1 MEEQMKKMY
10 TLYPYPNY
18 DSKHDKY
25 APIPAQYSPFS
36 FLEQISHYLYNGK
49 KNFNNFRVLVAGCG
63 IGGDVVSL
71 GFLLK
76 EYKGSNILAIDIS
89 PESLRITK
97 ERIKLYNLDN
107 IEVREMSLLDIN
119 PKDFGYFDFIVCIGV
134 LHHLEYPQSGLNKLR
149 QVLKPDGGMY
159 IMVYGEIGRTG
170 VYQMQD
176 LLNIVNKNTNNFAN
190 KIINFKNIYSIL
202 PSSNLLKKTENVIR
216 DHNTGDNGIVDELLN
231 LQDRAYTVSELYKFV
246 KSVGMNIVEF
256 SPMDR
261 YKYKFSI
268 PNIDYKNISEIE
280 KYSINELFFG
290 DICKHSIYIS
300 NRTNTIALIDDLDNI
315 MIYNFILKESLL
327 KIISYYES
335 NNKLNKLN
343 VSSLQL
349 MHVLPDNKFNWHNNS
364 SNHVSFSFDIN
375 PYTCFILKSIDNK
388 TSTLSIFNNL
398 RNKFGVKYS
407 NHSLLQMFK
416 PIYKIFE
423 MYDLILLK
431 SINY

>member
-1 MEEQMKKMY
+1 MKKMY

-36 FLEQISHYLYNGK
+36 FLEQINHYLYNGK
-49 KNFNNFRVLVAGCG
+49 KNFNNFRVLVSGCG

-202 PSSNLLKKTENVIR
+202 PSSNLLKKTENVIC

-364 SNHVSFSFDIN
+364 SSRFSFSFSIN
-375 PYTCFILKSIDNK
+375 PYIYFILKSIDNE
-388 TSTLSIFNNL
+388 TSTLDIFNNL
-398 RNKFGVKYS
+398 RNKFGIKCS
-407 NHSLLQMFK
+407 NNSLLQMFK

>member
-36 FLEQISHYLYNGK
+36 FLEQINHYLYNGK

-63 IGGDVVSL
+63 IGGDVISL

-134 LHHLEYPQSGLNKLR
+134 LHHLGCPQSGLNKLR

-176 LLNIVNKNTNNFAN
+176 LLNMVNKNTNNFAN

-256 SPMDR
+256 SPIDR

-268 PNIDYKNISEIE
+268 PNINYKNISQIE
-280 KYSINELFFG
+280 KYSVNELFFG

-300 NRTNTIALIDDLDNI
+300 NRKNTIALIDDLNKI
-315 MIYNFILKESLL
+315 MILNFILRNNLL

-343 VSSLQL
+343 ISSLQL
-349 MHVLPDNKFNWHNNS
+349 MHLLPDSKFNWVNNS

-431 SINY
+431 SVY

>member
-1 MEEQMKKMY
+1 MKKMY

-36 FLEQISHYLYNGK
+36 FLEQINHYLYNGK

-63 IGGDVVSL
+63 IGGDVISL

-134 LHHLEYPQSGLNKLR
+134 LHHLGCPQSGLNKLR

-176 LLNIVNKNTNNFAN
+176 LLNMVNKNTNNFAN

-256 SPMDR
+256 SPIDR

-268 PNIDYKNISEIE
+268 PNINYKNISQIE
-280 KYSINELFFG
+280 KYSVNELFFG

-300 NRTNTIALIDDLDNI
+300 NRKNTIALIDDLNKI
-315 MIYNFILKESLL
+315 MILNFILRNNLL

-343 VSSLQL
+343 ISSLQL
-349 MHVLPDNKFNWHNNS
+349 MHLLPDSKFNWVNNS

-431 SINY
+431 SVY

>member
-1 MEEQMKKMY
+1 MEERMKKMY

-18 DSKHDKY
+18 DSKIDKY
-25 APIPAQYSPFS
+25 SPIPAQFSPFS
-36 FLEQISHYLYNGK
+36 FLEQINHYLYNGK
-49 KNFNNFRVLVAGCG
+49 KKFNNFRVLVAGCG
-63 IGGDVVSL
+63 IGGDVISL

-107 IEVREMSLLDIN
+107 IEVIEMSLLDIN
-119 PKDFGYFDFIVCIGV
+119 PKDFGYFDFIICIGV
-134 LHHLEYPQSGLNKLR
+134 LHHLGDPQSGLNKLR
-149 QVLKPDGGMY
+149 GVLKPDGGMY
-159 IMVYGEIGRTG
+159 IMVYGKIGRTG

-176 LLNIVNKNTNNFAN
+176 LLKILNKNTNTFAN
-190 KIINFKNIYSIL
+190 KINNFKNIYSIL
-202 PSSNLLKKTENVIR
+202 PSSNWFIKNEDIMF
-216 DHNTGDNGIVDELLN
+216 DHKISDNGIVDEVLN
-231 LQDRAYTVSELYKFV
+231 LQDRAYTVKELYEFI
-246 KSVGMNIVEF
+246 KSVDMNIVEF
-256 SPMDR
+256 SPIDR
-261 YKYKFSI
+261 YKYKFPIS
-268 PNIDYKNISEIE
+268 NINYKNISQIE
-280 KYSINELFFG
+280 KYSVNELFFG

-300 NRTNTIALIDDLDNI
+300 NRKNTIALIDDLNKI
-315 MIYNFILKESLL
+315 MILNFILRNNLL
-327 KIISYYES
+327 KIISCYEC

-343 VSSLQL
+343 ISSLQL
-349 MHVLPDNKFNWHNNS
+349 MHLLPDSKFNWVNNS

-431 SINY
+431 SVF

>member
-36 FLEQISHYLYNGK
+36 FLEQINHYLYNGK

-176 LLNIVNKNTNNFAN
+176 LLNMVNKNTNNFAN

-202 PSSNLLKKTENVIR
+202 PSSNLLKKTENVIH

-315 MIYNFILKESLL
+315 MIYNFILKDNLL

-343 VSSLQL
+343 VASLQL

-364 SNHVSFSFDIN
+364 FSRFSFSFSIN
-375 PYTCFILKSIDNK
+375 PYIYFILKSIDNE
-388 TSTLSIFNNL
+388 TSTLDIFNNL
-398 RNKFGVKYS
+398 RNKFGIKCS
-407 NHSLLQMFK
+407 NNSLLQMFK

-431 SINY
+431 NINC

>member
-36 FLEQISHYLYNGK
+36 FLEQINHYLYNGK

-107 IEVREMSLLDIN
+107 IEVKEMSLLDIN

-176 LLNIVNKNTNNFAN
+176 LLKIVNKNTNNFTN
-190 KIINFKNIYSIL
+190 KITNYKNIYSIL
-202 PSSNLLKKTENVIR
+202 PLSNLLKKTENVIR

-231 LQDRAYTVSELYKFV
+231 LQDRAYTVKELYKFV

-256 SPMDR
+256 SPIDR

-268 PNIDYKNISEIE
+268 PNINYKNISEIE

-300 NRTNTIALIDDLDNI
+300 NRTNTIALIDDLDNV
-315 MIYNFILKESLL
+315 MILNFILKDNLL

-343 VSSLQL
+343 VTSLQL
-349 MHVLPDNKFNWHNNS
+349 MHVLPNSKFNWQNNS
-364 SNHVSFSFDIN
+364 SSHFSFSFDIN
-375 PYTCFILKSIDNK
+375 PYICFILKSIDNK

-398 RNKFGVKYS
+398 RNEFGIKCS
-407 NHSLLQMFK
+407 NNSLLQMFK

-423 MYDLILLK
+423 VYDLILLK

>member
-1 MEEQMKKMY
+1 MKKMY

-36 FLEQISHYLYNGK
+36 FLEQINHYLYNGK

-176 LLNIVNKNTNNFAN
+176 LLNMVNKNTNSFAN

-202 PSSNLLKKTENVIR
+202 PSSNLLKKTENVIH

-315 MIYNFILKESLL
+315 MIYNFILKDNLL

-343 VSSLQL
+343 VASLQL

-364 SNHVSFSFDIN
+364 FSRFSFSFSIN
-375 PYTCFILKSIDNK
+375 PYIYFILKSIDNE
-388 TSTLSIFNNL
+388 TSTLDIFNNL
-398 RNKFGVKYS
+398 RNKFGIKCS
-407 NHSLLQMFK
+407 NNSLLQMFK

-431 SINY
+431 NINC

>member
-1 MEEQMKKMY
+1 MKKMY

-36 FLEQISHYLYNGK
+36 FLEQINHYLYNGK

-176 LLNIVNKNTNNFAN
+176 LLNMVNKNTNNFAN

-202 PSSNLLKKTENVIR
+202 PSSNLLKKTENVIC

-364 SNHVSFSFDIN
+364 SSRFSFSFSIN
-375 PYTCFILKSIDNK
+375 PYIYFILKSIDNE
-388 TSTLSIFNNL
+388 TSTLDIFNNL
-398 RNKFGVKYS
+398 RNKFGIKCS
-407 NHSLLQMFK
+407 NNSLLQMFK

>member
-1 MEEQMKKMY
+1 MKKMY

-36 FLEQISHYLYNGK
+36 FLEQINHYLYNGK

-176 LLNIVNKNTNNFAN
+176 LLNMVNKNTNNFAN

-202 PSSNLLKKTENVIR
+202 PSSNLLKKTENVIH

-315 MIYNFILKESLL
+315 MIYNFILKDNLL

-343 VSSLQL
+343 VASLQL

-364 SNHVSFSFDIN
+364 FSRFSFSFSIN
-375 PYTCFILKSIDNK
+375 PYIYFILKSIDNE
-388 TSTLSIFNNL
+388 TSTLDIFNNL
-398 RNKFGVKYS
+398 RNKFGIKCS
-407 NHSLLQMFK
+407 NNSLLQMFK

-431 SINY
+431 NINC

>member
-1 MEEQMKKMY
+1 MEERIKKMY

-18 DSKHDKY
+18 DCKIDKY
-25 APIPAQYSPFS
+25 SPIPAQFSPFS
-36 FLEQISHYLYNGK
+36 FLEQINHYLYNGK
-49 KNFNNFRVLVAGCG
+49 KKFNNFRVLVAGCG
-63 IGGDVVSL
+63 IGGDVISL

-107 IEVREMSLLDIN
+107 IEVMEMSLLDIN
-119 PKDFGYFDFIVCIGV
+119 SKDFGYFDFIVCIGV
-134 LHHLEYPQSGLNKLR
+134 LHHLECPQSGLNTLR

-159 IMVYGEIGRTG
+159 IMVYGKIGRTG
-170 VYQMQD
+170 VYQMQN
-176 LLNIVNKNTNNFAN
+176 LLKIVNKNTKTFAN
-190 KIINFKNIYSIL
+190 KINNFKKVYSIL
-202 PSSNLLKKTENVIR
+202 PSSNWFIKNEDIMF
-216 DHNTGDNGIVDELLN
+216 DHKISNNGIVDELLN
-231 LQDRAYTVSELYKFV
+231 LQDRAYTVNELCEFV
-246 KSVGMNIVEF
+246 KNAGMNIVEF

-261 YKYKFSI
+261 YKYKFPI
-268 PNIDYKNISEIE
+268 PNINYKNISEIE

-300 NRTNTIALIDDLDNI
+300 NKTNTIALIDDLNKI
-315 MIYNFILKESLL
+315 MILNFILRNNLL
-327 KIISYYES
+327 KIISCYES

-343 VSSLQL
+343 IASIQL
-349 MHVLPDNKFNWHNNS
+349 MHILPDTKFNWINNS
-364 SNHVSFSFDIN
+364 SHNISFSFDIN
-375 PYTCFILKSIDNK
+375 PYTCFILKSIDNR

-431 SINY
+431 SVY

>member
-1 MEEQMKKMY
+1 MKKMY

-36 FLEQISHYLYNGK
+36 FLEQINHYLYNGK

-176 LLNIVNKNTNNFAN
+176 LLNMVNKNTNNFAN

-315 MIYNFILKESLL
+315 MIYNFILKDNLL

-343 VSSLQL
+343 VASLQL

-364 SNHVSFSFDIN
+364 FSRFSFSFSIN
-375 PYTCFILKSIDNK
+375 PYIYFILKSIDNE
-388 TSTLSIFNNL
+388 TSTLDIFNNL
-398 RNKFGVKYS
+398 RNKFGIKCS
-407 NHSLLQMFK
+407 NNSLLQMFK

-431 SINY
+431 NINC

>member
-36 FLEQISHYLYNGK
+36 FLEQINHYLYNGK

-176 LLNIVNKNTNNFAN
+176 LLNMVNKNTNNFAN

-300 NRTNTIALIDDLDNI
+300 NRTNTIVLIDDLDNI

-364 SNHVSFSFDIN
+364 FSRFSFSFSIN
-375 PYTCFILKSIDNK
+375 PYIYFILKSIDNE
-388 TSTLSIFNNL
+388 TSTLDIFNNL
-398 RNKFGVKYS
+398 RNKFGIKCS
-407 NHSLLQMFK
+407 NNSLLQMFK

-431 SINY
+431 NINC

>member
-1 MEEQMKKMY
+1 MKKMY

-36 FLEQISHYLYNGK
+36 FLEQINHYLYNGK

-176 LLNIVNKNTNNFAN
+176 LLNMVNKNTNSFAN

-315 MIYNFILKESLL
+315 MIYNFILKDNLL

-343 VSSLQL
+343 VASLQL

-364 SNHVSFSFDIN
+364 FSRFSFSFSIN
-375 PYTCFILKSIDNK
+375 PYIYFILKSIDNE
-388 TSTLSIFNNL
+388 TSTLDIFNNL
-398 RNKFGVKYS
+398 RNKFGIKCS
-407 NHSLLQMFK
+407 NNSLLQMFK

-431 SINY
+431 NINC

>member
-1 MEEQMKKMY
+1 MKKMY

-25 APIPAQYSPFS
+25 APIPSQYSPFS
-36 FLEQISHYLYNGK
+36 FLEQINHYLYNGK

-176 LLNIVNKNTNNFAN
+176 LLNMVNKNTNNFAN

-216 DHNTGDNGIVDELLN
+216 DHNTGDNGIIDELLN

-268 PNIDYKNISEIE
+268 PNIDYKNISKIE

-315 MIYNFILKESLL
+315 MIYNFILKDSLL

-343 VSSLQL
+343 VASLQL
-349 MHVLPDNKFNWHNNS
+349 MHVLSDNKFNWHNNCS
-364 SNHVSFSFDIN
+364 SRFSFSFSIN
-375 PYTCFILKSIDNK
+375 PYIYFILKSIDNE
-388 TSTLSIFNNL
+388 TSTLDIFNNL
-398 RNKFGVKYS
+398 RNKFDIKCS
-407 NHSLLQMFK
+407 NNSLLQMFK

-431 SINY
+431 SINC

>member
-1 MEEQMKKMY
+1 
-10 TLYPYPNY
+10 
-18 DSKHDKY
+18 
-25 APIPAQYSPFS
+25 
-36 FLEQISHYLYNGK
+36 
-49 KNFNNFRVLVAGCG
+49 
-63 IGGDVVSL
+63 
-71 GFLLK
+71 
-76 EYKGSNILAIDIS
+76 
-89 PESLRITK
+89 
-97 ERIKLYNLDN
+97 
-107 IEVREMSLLDIN
+107 MSLLDIN

-176 LLNIVNKNTNNFAN
+176 LLNMVNKNTNNFAN

-216 DHNTGDNGIVDELLN
+216 DHNTGDNGIIDELLN

-268 PNIDYKNISEIE
+268 PNIDYKNISKIE

-315 MIYNFILKESLL
+315 KLREKVMFGAFLSAVALMNSGTGPAAAMSYPLGVHYGVPHGIGGAIFLPHVIEYNISQGYYDYIKLYSKDKKCELNKENA
-327 KIISYYES
+327 IIFLEQMWSTWE
-335 NNKLNKLN
+335 KLNI
-343 VSSLQL
+343 
-349 MHVLPDNKFNWHNNS
+349 PEEE
-364 SNHVSFSFDIN
+364 
-375 PYTCFILKSIDNK
+375 YTSHTRIIVVEYQSKSIGFIVDEVNEVLRIE
-388 TSTLSIFNNL
+388 SSIIEQAPDMTTNVETAYIS
-398 RNKFGVKYS
+398 GVAKLE
-407 NHSLLQMFK
+407 NRL
-416 PIYKIFE
+416 
-423 MYDLILLK
+423 LILLDLDK
-431 SINY
+431 ILIQEDIELGAN

>member
-1 MEEQMKKMY
+1 MKKMY

-36 FLEQISHYLYNGK
+36 FLEQINHYLYNGK

-176 LLNIVNKNTNNFAN
+176 LLNMVNKNTNNFAN

-202 PSSNLLKKTENVIR
+202 PSSNLLKKTENVIH

-315 MIYNFILKESLL
+315 MIYNFILKDNLL

-343 VSSLQL
+343 VASLQL

-364 SNHVSFSFDIN
+364 FSRFSFSFSIN
-375 PYTCFILKSIDNK
+375 PYIYFILKSIDNE
-388 TSTLSIFNNL
+388 TSTLDIFNNL
-398 RNKFGVKYS
+398 RNKFGIKCS
-407 NHSLLQMFK
+407 NNSLLQMFK

-431 SINY
+431 NINY

>member
-36 FLEQISHYLYNGK
+36 FLEQINHYLYNGK

-176 LLNIVNKNTNNFAN
+176 LLNMVNKNTNNFAN

-315 MIYNFILKESLL
+315 MIYNFILKDNLL

-343 VSSLQL
+343 VASLQL

-364 SNHVSFSFDIN
+364 FSRFSFSFSIN
-375 PYTCFILKSIDNK
+375 PYIYFILKSIDNE
-388 TSTLSIFNNL
+388 TSTLDIFNNL
-398 RNKFGVKYS
+398 RNKFGIKCS
-407 NHSLLQMFK
+407 NNSLLQMFK

-431 SINY
+431 NINC

>member
-1 MEEQMKKMY
+1 MKKMY

-36 FLEQISHYLYNGK
+36 FLEQINHYLYNGK

-176 LLNIVNKNTNNFAN
+176 LLNMVNKNTNNFAN

-364 SNHVSFSFDIN
+364 SSRFSFSFSIN
-375 PYTCFILKSIDNK
+375 PYIYFILKSIDNE
-388 TSTLSIFNNL
+388 TSTLDIFNNL
-398 RNKFGVKYS
+398 RNKFGIKCS
-407 NHSLLQMFK
+407 NNSLLQMFK

>member
-1 MEEQMKKMY
+1 MKKMY

-36 FLEQISHYLYNGK
+36 FLEQINHYLYNGK

-134 LHHLEYPQSGLNKLR
+134 LHHLEYPQSGLHKLR

-176 LLNIVNKNTNNFAN
+176 LLNMVNKNTNNFAN

-202 PSSNLLKKTENVIR
+202 PSSNLLKKTENVIC

-246 KSVGMNIVEF
+246 KRVGMNIVEF

-364 SNHVSFSFDIN
+364 SSRFSFSFSIN
-375 PYTCFILKSIDNK
+375 PYIYFILKSIDNE
-388 TSTLSIFNNL
+388 TSTLDIFNNL
-398 RNKFGVKYS
+398 RNKFGIKCS
-407 NHSLLQMFK
+407 NNSLLQMFK

>member
-1 MEEQMKKMY
+1 MY

-36 FLEQISHYLYNGK
+36 FLEQINHYLYNGK

-176 LLNIVNKNTNNFAN
+176 LLNMVNKNTNNFAN

-202 PSSNLLKKTENVIR
+202 PSSNLLKKTENVIH

-315 MIYNFILKESLL
+315 MIYNFILKDNLL

-343 VSSLQL
+343 VASLQL

-364 SNHVSFSFDIN
+364 FSRFSFSFSIN
-375 PYTCFILKSIDNK
+375 PYIYFILKSIDNE
-388 TSTLSIFNNL
+388 TSTLDIFNNL
-398 RNKFGVKYS
+398 RNKFGIKCS
-407 NHSLLQMFK
+407 NNSLLQMFK

-431 SINY
+431 NINC

>member
-1 MEEQMKKMY
+1 MKKMY

-36 FLEQISHYLYNGK
+36 FLEQINHYLYNGK

-176 LLNIVNKNTNNFAN
+176 LLNMVNKNTNNFAN

-300 NRTNTIALIDDLDNI
+300 NRTNTIVLIDDLDNI

-364 SNHVSFSFDIN
+364 FSRFSFSFSIN
-375 PYTCFILKSIDNK
+375 PYIYFILKSIDNE
-388 TSTLSIFNNL
+388 TSTLDIFNNL
-398 RNKFGVKYS
+398 RNKFGIKCS
-407 NHSLLQMFK
+407 NNSLLQMFK

-431 SINY
+431 NINC

>member
-1 MEEQMKKMY
+1 MKKMY

-36 FLEQISHYLYNGK
+36 FLEQINHYLYNGK

-176 LLNIVNKNTNNFAN
+176 LLNMVNKNTNNFAN

-315 MIYNFILKESLL
+315 MIYNFIFKESLL

-364 SNHVSFSFDIN
+364 SSRFSFSFSIN
-375 PYTCFILKSIDNK
+375 PYIYFILKSIDNE
-388 TSTLSIFNNL
+388 TSTLDIFNNL
-398 RNKFGVKYS
+398 RNKFGIKCS
-407 NHSLLQMFK
+407 NNSLLQMFK

-431 SINY
+431 NINC